1 MRWGRLAVAAAL
13 VVAGQVVTFLV
24 LRSQGNDLGG
34 DQAHYLI
41 AAQTL
46 AHGSLHPGPWYQR
59 DFLAHYVYDWPA
71 GATASNLHI
80 VQMYPGPHGSVFAH
94 GLGLPLLLAPFV
106 AVGDV
111 PLGLIG
117 LFSVVALG
125 IVCIHQRASRLA
137 RLGRSGRIVFALAL
151 AAPALWVASTQV
163 YPDLVSG
170 VLLAAALV
178 ELALVEREQT
188 LSRFSA
194 VVIAMVLA
202 AEPWLQIKNLLPA
215 LCVAAAASVVI
226 LRLGGSRRAP
236 VVMAAVVLAGWALLL
251 AYNLFFYGHP
261 EGLPQPH
268 PTLTGTSLTRVLALV
283 FDRDQG
289 LLVQVPTVLVGV
301 LGLWA
306 ARRTVPWAV
315 IATAAGSVLMILVNG
330 TFTSDV
336 PFGGA
341 SLAGR
346 FEWTVVP
353 MLLAWAPFL
362 LVAIERHRA
371 RVIALG
377 AGIGALWV
385 AQAVPLLEGSHQY
398 VNAMIAP
405 FAPWDPT
412 LYPGWWP
419 GLGGALPTFLAPG
432 LHEGATWSHLVVEL
446 LVAGAIAVV
455 LQMLARPGP
464 LRAGPVAAV
473 AGAMCALATVVAV
486 VGPARDEPPSTLSWP
501 GAVIGSPWST
511 GSLTT
516 AFAPEVLADGGPGS
530 YRAVLTYAGTAGS
543 APAAAS
549 LVSVPYARSVA
560 SDWFTPAHPTDARL
574 LSVTPA
580 PLDLTAAPA
589 ARTVLRAEPAS
600 PSAPNAGSTRSA
612 VWSITTN
619 RTSIIALRVT
629 LPPHSSYAA
638 TSLTLTKTSS
648 G

>member
-1 MRWGRLAVAAAL
+1 
-13 VVAGQVVTFLV
+13 
-24 LRSQGNDLGG
+24 
-34 DQAHYLI
+34 
-41 AAQTL
+41 
-46 AHGSLHPGPWYQR
+46 
-59 DFLAHYVYDWPA
+59 
-71 GATASNLHI
+71 
-80 VQMYPGPHGSVFAH
+80 MYPGPHGSVFAH

-106 AVGDV
+106 AVGNV

-178 ELALVEREQT
+178 ELALVEREQR

-194 VVIAMVLA
+194 VVIAGVLA

-226 LRLGGSRRAP
+226 LRLAGSRRAP

-341 SLAGR
+341 SLAVGSSGPWHPCCSPGHPSSWWR
-346 FEWTVVP
+346 SSGT
-353 MLLAWAPFL
+353 APG
-362 LVAIERHRA
+362 HR
-371 RVIALG
+371 LG

-446 LVAGAIAVV
+446 LVAGAIAFV
-455 LQMLARPGP
+455 LQMLARP
-464 LRAGPVAAV
+464 RPVAGRARRRRGRSDV
-473 AGAMCALATVVAV
+473 RRSRRSSPSSV
-486 VGPARDEPPSTLSWP
+486 PADEPQSTLSWP

-511 GSLTT
+511 DSLTT

-560 SDWFTPAHPTDARL
+560 VGLVHTGAPDGRATALGHTGAVGPGGRAGHAHG
-574 LSVTPA
+574 A
-580 PLDLTAAPA
+580 PG
-589 ARTVLRAEPAS
+589 RTG
-600 PSAPNAGSTRSA
+600 PSERPNAGSTRSA

-619 RTSIIALRVT
+619 RTSIIALARDAAASQR
-629 LPPHSSYAA
+629 LRGRFPHLDQDVVGVSTGGAA
-638 TSLTLTKTSS
+638 
-648 G
+648 